1 MLRSPPPP
9 KKGMFVYIQRKMCF
23 QYHVKMMN
31 NISRSIPAI
40 TATPDKGYEYVG
52 LSEQRV
58 QENLSADIL
67 SEFCQYVSHC
77 FHASVYV

>member
-1 MLRSPPPP
+1 
-9 KKGMFVYIQRKMCF
+9 
-23 QYHVKMMN
+23 MN